1 MKERHDINFHSC
13 FHAKCEEKGNAGSFK
28 SNFLLTNTK
37 FHEAHSF
44 Y

>member
-13 FHAKCEEKGNAGSFK
+13 YHVKYEEKRNAGTFRN
-28 SNFLLTNTK
+28 NFLLTNTK
-37 FHEAHSF
+37 LYEAHSF